1 VVVNKEGDILY
12 VHGRTGKYLELVSG
26 EGVSSNIFRLAREGL
41 RIPLGSA
48 LHQAAAAKETIT
60 CQGVQVKT
68 NGEWQ
73 TLTLTVK
80 QLPETGGGRN
90 LMLIQF
96 HEMEPDSKSTPLSV
110 TEAGRVAELE
120 HELQATREYLQAAI
134 EELEAAN
141 EELKS
146 TNEEMQSANEEL
158 ESSRE
163 ELQSLNEELVT
174 LNSEHEQKIARL
186 TQVNNDL
193 TNVLTRIEMGI
204 IFLDSRL
211 RIRRFNPAATRISNL
226 IEGDIGRPISHI
238 VSNLRYERL
247 VQDAQTVLDSLAPR
261 EAEVQSRDGRWYSM
275 RIQPYRTVD
284 NIIEGV
290 MLTFNDITEQKEVQT
305 QLCQAQD
312 TVQMARDLAENIV
325 NMVRDPL
332 LVLAGD
338 LQVVSANLAFYKV
351 FQTTPEETMGQLI
364 YELGQGQWDKPRLRE
379 LLEEIIPQR
388 TSLENFELEFNFPA
402 VGPKRLRFQARQ
414 IEPARGQPPL
424 ILLVIE
430 ER

>member
-1 VVVNKEGDILY
+1 M
-12 VHGRTGKYLELVSG
+12 
-26 EGVSSNIFRLAREGL
+26 
-41 RIPLGSA
+41 
-48 LHQAAAAKETIT
+48 
-60 CQGVQVKT
+60 
-68 NGEWQ
+68 Q
-73 TLTLTVK
+73 TLNLTV
-80 QLPETGGGRN
+80 QLLPETGGLRD
-90 LMLIQF
+90 LRLVQF
-96 HEMEPDSKSTPLSV
+96 HQVEPNPKPAAV
-110 TEAGRVAELE
+110 TEAGRAAELE
-120 HELQATREYLQAAI
+120 QELQAVREYLQATI

-186 TQVNNDL
+186 IQVNNDL
-193 TNVLTRIEMGI
+193 TNVLTRIDVGI

-238 VSNLRYERL
+238 VSNLCYDHL
-247 VQDAQTVLDSLAPR
+247 VQAAQEVLDSLAPQ
-261 EAEVQSRDGRWYSM
+261 EAEVQSRDGRWYLM
-275 RIQPYRTVD
+275 RIRPYRTVD
-284 NIIEGV
+284 NVIEGV

-305 QLCQAQD
+305 QLSQAKTEAQ
-312 TVQMARDLAENIV
+312 VARDLAENIV

-332 LVLAGD
+332 LVLAED
-338 LQVVSANLAFYKV
+338 LRVISANLAFYTT
-351 FQTTPEETMGQLI
+351 FQTTPDETVGQLI
-364 YELGQGQWDKPRLRE
+364 YELGQGHWDNPQLRE

-388 TSLENFELEFNFPA
+388 ASLENFELEFNFPA
-402 VGPKRLRFQARQ
+402 VGSKRLRFNARQ
-414 IEPARGQPPL
+414 IEPAGGRPPL

-430 ER
+430 DLPGGNHDPKNGYLRRSGSKPKISCAASRRTWPTCPRPIFKL